1 MATSAPAVNRW
12 ALRLDQL
19 PPNPG
24 AGLPPGSLP
33 RKGGDA
39 VKIQQGDAN
48 WHPTIV
54 SLLVLIGLEI
64 VAFGVLRWAFR
75 SAHGG

>member
-1 MATSAPAVNRW
+1 MATPAPAVNRW

-24 AGLPPGSLP
+24 AGRPPGYLP
-33 RKGGDA
+33 RQGGDQ
-39 VKIQQGDAN
+39 VKLQPGAGD
-48 WHPTIV
+48 WHPTVV
-54 SLLVLIGLEI
+54 SLLVLIGLE
-64 VAFGVLRWAFR
+64 VAAYSVLRWAFR